1 MTNTNPTPA
10 GETMTF
16 VNNDFAI
23 LVTNNII
30 KGMTVE
36 EAIAQA
42 HIDEDERL
50 AAKSSG
56 LYAAKKSGDVEAV
69 AAWKEVSAEIC
80 EVRTSMMNRYGKE
93 GLSAYICAK
102 KANRLNAL
110 LTGESG
116 APKYGTGYNL
126 RSDD

>member
-1 MTNTNPTPA
+1 MENNKTITA

-42 HIDEDERL
+42 HIDEDQRL

-56 LYAAKKSGDVEAV
+56 LYAAKKTGDAEAV
-69 AAWKEVSAEIC
+69 AAWKEVNAEIF
-80 EVRTSMMNRYGKE
+80 EVRTAMVSRYGKE

-102 KANRLNAL
+102 KDNRLNAL

-116 APKYGTGYNL
+116 APKYGNGYNL